1 VDNLPF
7 FLIVLA
13 GVTLTA
19 VSAFAQHKYYARTV
33 RRLAA
38 AHDEPGCVLVS
49 GRGKGR
55 IRGAI
60 AVLVLRADDEYIKA
74 AAVMEGATV
83 FARFKDRPDW
93 VGLSARDELP
103 GASPRLAAAVA
114 DARTR
119 MPGRRAPAPRT
130 RSAMLRGARPVGARR
145 EGARPVGA
153 PAERNGAS

>member
-1 VDNLPF
+1 VNNLPF

-19 VSAFAQHKYYARTV
+19 ASAFAQHKYYARTI

-55 IRGAI
+55 IRGAVV
-60 AVLVLRADDEYIKA
+60 VLVLRAADEQIKA

-83 FARFKDRPDW
+83 FTRFRDRPEW
-93 VGLSARDELP
+93 VGLSARDPLP
-103 GASPRLAAAVA
+103 DASPRLQIAVA

-119 MPGRRAPAPRT
+119 MPGRRAPAPRVPG
-130 RSAMLRGARPVGARR
+130 AALRGARPVGSRATARR
-145 EGARPVGA
+145 GT
-153 PAERNGAS
+153 N

>member
-1 VDNLPF
+1 VNDLPF

-19 VSAFAQHKYYARTV
+19 ASAFAQHKYYARTI

-55 IRGAI
+55 IRGA
-60 AVLVLRADDEYIKA
+60 VVELVLRASDEQVMA

-83 FARFKDRPDW
+83 FARFRDRPDW
-93 VGLSARDELP
+93 VGLSARDPSPAAPRASWPRSPTP
-103 GASPRLAAAVA
+103 GPACRAGARPLRDRGPPRCAGLARYV
-114 DARTR
+114 R
-119 MPGRRAPAPRT
+119 PGRRPP
-130 RSAMLRGARPVGARR
+130 GP
-145 EGARPVGA
+145 
-153 PAERNGAS
+153 